1 MEELKNK
8 WITLG
13 IEDWGR
19 SHSGEASYL
28 ELDGDTLAIKEMYDA
43 LEEKIYTHSK
53 GYSLKNFV
61 RNNSDGYI
69 LIMEK
74 DSGDVVLNA
83 MISGDSWDLID
94 ELSSEFEK
102 YEASSSSLNDDFKDK
117 IKNVFSDAYFQF

>member
-83 MISGDSWDLID
+83 IISGDSWDLID

-102 YEASSSSLNDDFKDK
+102 YEASSNSLNDEFKDQ